1 MKEIF
6 SKYGKLKGVF
16 IAGKRNKLGKRF
28 GFACFTE
35 VSNPA
40 ALEGLLNTICIGTQK
55 IHCNIARFQRR
66 TNQSH
71 EAHTHHKSVVR
82 KPQPPTASDVKYSCN
97 SYVNILKGN
106 NSYPPIPKQTTL
118 NIQLNFSTALDHDS
132 FTSVVAE
139 LKSISGATNTH
150 NLILDEG
157 FGDSPSNTLVAFTS
171 CYNYPTMNLPP
182 KFIWLSETFSSI
194 AKHWGQV
201 IIPEDCNARQFN
213 RTLGKVF
220 ILTKHHDFIKEA
232 VSIPLKKELLLV
244 RVYET
249 EGEIESIFN
258 GYLYDSSSDKDDDSS
273 DDDTGVDSN
282 EYADDVDDVN
292 DKHDSVNEESGENV
306 HHGDACVNAMAAEAN
321 SGENS
326 VNGTNSNH
334 NTKKNPNREKTKVY
348 QGSAFNAD
356 NLIKEGSTSFIGHG
370 VCEVPMNRSFYL
382 VKA

>member
-6 SKYGKLKGVF
+6 SKYGKLKDVF

-28 GFACFTE
+28 GFARFTK

-40 ALEGLLNTICIGTQK
+40 ALEGLLNTICIETQK

-71 EAHTHHKSVVR
+71 ETRAHHKSVVR

-106 NSYPPIPKQTTL
+106 NSYPPKPKQTTL
-118 NIQLNFSTALDHDS
+118 NIQLNFPTALDHDS
-132 FTSVVAE
+132 FTSVVVE

-157 FGDSPSNTLVAFTS
+157 
-171 CYNYPTMNLPP
+171 
-182 KFIWLSETFSSI
+182 SI

-282 EYADDVDDVN
+282 EYADDVN

-370 VCEVPMNRSFYL
+370 VCEVPMNSQ
-382 VKA
+382 